1 MTRSPERPIGRRRAY
16 DAIVVGARP
25 AGASTAMLLGRAG
38 RKVLLVDR
46 AEYGTDTLSTH
57 ALMRAGVMQLHRWG
71 LLDTVRRMPTP
82 PIRRTVFHYGNDVVD
97 LALREQH
104 GVGELYAPRRTVLD
118 RVVVDA
124 ARAAGVEVVW
134 GVRVRDVL
142 RDDTGRV
149 CGIRAR
155 VGTATEAVATA
166 PIVIGADGM
175 RSTIATAVGAATEH
189 ETAGGSAFIY
199 GYFAGLGSDRFDW
212 YFRPGASA
220 GVIPTNDGVANVFVG
235 LPVARFA
242 AERHT
247 GAKEMFA
254 TVLAQSAPEVAHALR
269 HRMPVSGFRSFPGHP
284 GFLRRAH
291 GPGWALVGDAG
302 SFKDPATA
310 HGITDALRDAEL
322 LARALLDS
330 PAGAPD
336 ASSYQT
342 IRDEL
347 SRPFLD
353 ATARAASFEWTL
365 DELRAIHV
373 DLKRVTDREN
383 DLVAGLSDPLA
394 LAA

>member
-1 MTRSPERPIGRRRAY
+1 M
-16 DAIVVGARP
+16 
-25 AGASTAMLLGRAG
+25 
-38 RKVLLVDR
+38 
-46 AEYGTDTLSTH
+46 
-57 ALMRAGVMQLHRWG
+57 
-71 LLDTVRRMPTP
+71 
-82 PIRRTVFHYGNDVVD
+82 
-97 LALREQH
+97 
-104 GVGELYAPRRTVLD
+104 
-118 RVVVDA
+118 
-124 ARAAGVEVVW
+124 
-134 GVRVRDVL
+134 RVRDVL

-189 ETAGGSAFIY
+189 ETTGGSAFIY
-199 GYFAGLGSDRFDW
+199 GYFAGLGSDRYDW

-220 GVIPTNDGVANVFVG
+220 GVIPTNDGLANVFVG
-235 LPVARFA
+235 LPA
-242 AERHT
+242 
-247 GAKEMFA
+247 A
-254 TVLAQSAPEVAHALR
+254 TVRGRAPHGAPRRCSPPCWPSRAPEVAHALR
-269 HRMPVSGFRSFPGHP
+269 YRMPVSGFRSFPGHP

-302 SFKDPATA
+302 YFKDPATA

-336 ASSYQT
+336 ASSYQA

-365 DELRAIHV
+365 DELRAIHL

-383 DLVAGLSDPLA
+383 ELVAGLSDPYA